1 LRSCCSEVA
10 MEDSRAERALIH
22 LALLLLVF
30 VGVSASISPWLDRLY
45 GEIAVWVVGAGVV
58 ALTIWALVQIRDA
71 GTAREVA
78 RSWRQNG
85 HLARQ
90 LAERHAAHPE
100 VAKQLA
106 ARMAEERERAQQ
118 LRVVPPPA
126 GVDDG

>member
-1 LRSCCSEVA
+1 MWA
-10 MEDSRAERALIH
+10 SRFEAFLVYAALTI
-22 LALLLLVF
+22 LTF
-30 VGVSASISPWLDRLY
+30 VGVSSSISPWLDHFY
-45 GEIAVWVVGAGVV
+45 GEIAIWVIVAGVV
-58 ALTIWALVQIRDA
+58 AGAIWTVVQIRDA

-118 LRVVPPPA
+118 LRVVPPPS
-126 GVDDG
+126 GGDDGGS